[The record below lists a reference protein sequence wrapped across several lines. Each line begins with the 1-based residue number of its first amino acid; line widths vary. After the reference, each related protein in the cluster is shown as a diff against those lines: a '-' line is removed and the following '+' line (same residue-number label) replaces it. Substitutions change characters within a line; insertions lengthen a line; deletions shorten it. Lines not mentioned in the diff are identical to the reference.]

1 MTWVFAYDVSEDHL
15 REKVAHVLEQF
26 GERVQKSVFE
36 CRLEPADLERLTKRL
51 EEALEDPKNGN
62 IRAYRAC
69 ADCLHLSFGIG
80 DAVPIPSSRPC
91 TIV

>member
-36 CRLEPADLERLTKRL
+36 CRLEQADLEPLTRRL